1 VIENCDIP
9 PIHNGADTIVGRKAF
24 QDFGATRDQAE
35 NAESTYKSA
44 KKFQCPNQTRSNYFA
59 VKLIL
64 EFQPNHINTSNLW
77 AKLREGD
84 TLFLQIPTQIKA
96 HIL

>member
-1 VIENCDIP
+1 MIENCDIP

-24 QDFGATRDQAE
+24 QDFGAKRDQAE

-44 KKFQCPNQTRSNYFA
+44 KKFQCPNQTRSNYF
-59 VKLIL
+59 VLKLIL

-77 AKLREGD
+77 TKLREGGYLVLAD
-84 TLFLQIPTQIKA
+84 PNSN
-96 HIL
+96 